1 VNWLRLFFAG
11 GLTSYRALFAW
22 ISPYV
27 FIPML
32 VAYPLFQTIFYIYLG
47 RAAGVEND
55 TFFLIGNSF
64 IAAAITGLFG
74 MGQAI
79 AGERRFMTLPVL
91 LASPASRLALFLGRA
106 VPTILNGFLVATITF
121 VFGALMLDI
130 TIDRYALGG
139 LAVALLACCFAC
151 AALGLCIGSLSFRTR
166 SISVFADTIGAVLLV
181 ITGANIPLD
190 RLPGAVQTFADY
202 IPLTHGLEAARALAN
217 GDPLSSTLD
226 AIGAEMLVGI
236 VYFAIGL
243 AMLRYFESDGRRAGS
258 FDRF

>member
-1 VNWLRLFFAG
+1 
-11 GLTSYRALFAW
+11 
-22 ISPYV
+22 
-27 FIPML
+27 ML
-32 VAYPLFQTIFYIYLG
+32 VAYPLFQIVFFIYLG

-74 MGQAI
+74 MGQVI
-79 AGERRFMTLPVL
+79 AGERRFQTLPVL

-121 VFGALMLDI
+121 VFGALMLNI

-166 SISVFADTIGAVLLV
+166 SISVFADTIGAALLV
-181 ITGANIPLD
+181 VTGANIPLD
-190 RLPGAVQTFADY
+190 RLPDAIQTLRRLHPAHPRARGCPRPRERRPAQLD
-202 IPLTHGLEAARALAN
+202 PRCDRRRAARRHRLLRDRSRDAAL
-217 GDPLSSTLD
+217 
-226 AIGAEMLVGI
+226 
-236 VYFAIGL
+236 
-243 AMLRYFESDGRRAGS
+243 LRERR
-258 FDRF
+258 